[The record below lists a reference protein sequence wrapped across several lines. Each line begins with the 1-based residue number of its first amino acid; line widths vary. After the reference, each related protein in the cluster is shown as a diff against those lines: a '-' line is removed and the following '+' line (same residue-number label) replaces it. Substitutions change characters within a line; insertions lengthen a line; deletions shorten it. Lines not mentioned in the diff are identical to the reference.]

1 MRLLS
6 STALLAALV
15 CAPALAAAAISGDAS
30 DQSRQAGTSLDSRE
44 PGAGVI
50 LEERD
55 VRDKIAGAWLGAVI
69 GGAWGRPTEFRYL
82 GRIVPAR
89 RVPDWSVA
97 YANRYTYRG
106 ESDETYVEIPF
117 LDATLRAG
125 AAAGFADWGPALA
138 ATDFPLF
145 FANRRARQNLRAG
158 VPAPLSGDPD
168 HNRDAYD
175 IDFQIESD
183 WIGLAL
189 PAQPGAAVDLA
200 WRVGHVTNYG
210 DGVYGGV
217 MIAAMHAAAFKAGS
231 VPAIVEAGRRA
242 VPEGTT
248 YRAMIEDVLRWHAR
262 HPGNWKAVWR
272 RLERRWNAHS
282 PRAKR
287 TRVHSEFNIDAKLN
301 GAYVLLGLLYGRGD
315 LARTIR
321 VSMRAGQDSD
331 CNPSNAASVLG
342 TLLGA
347 HRIPPRY
354 RHGIAEDRHFPY
366 TGYTLGRAIEANLG
380 LARALS
386 GARGAQV
393 EGGAWNLPPSP
404 PHPAPFEQWALPAAG

>member
-1 MRLLS
+1 MRPLS
-6 STALLAALV
+6 FTAVLAALV
-15 CAPALAAAAISGDAS
+15 CAPALAVAAISGDAS
-30 DQSRQAGTSLDSRE
+30 DQGQIAGTSLDSTE
-44 PGAGVI
+44 AV
-50 LEERD
+50 LSEQEL
-55 VRDKIAGAWLGAVI
+55 RDKIAGGWLGAVI
-69 GGAWGRPTEFRYL
+69 GGAWGKPTEFRYL
-82 GRIVPAR
+82 GRIVPGR
-89 RVPDWSVA
+89 RVPHWSVA

-125 AAAGFADWGPALA
+125 ATAGFADWGAALA

-145 FANRRARQNLRAG
+145 FANRRARDNLRAG

-217 MIAAMHAAAFKAGS
+217 MIAAMHAAAFKARS
-231 VPAIVEAGRRA
+231 VRAIVEAGRRA

-248 YRAMIEDVLRWHAR
+248 YRAMIEDVLRWQAR
-262 HPGNWKAVWR
+262 NPQSWKAVWR

-301 GAYVLLGLLYGRGD
+301 GAYVLLGLLYGHGD
-315 LARTIR
+315 FARTIR
-321 VSMRAGQDSD
+321 ISMRAGQDSD

-342 TLLGA
+342 TWLGD
-347 HRIPPRY
+347 HRIPLRY
-354 RHGIAEDRHFPY
+354 RRGIAQDRRFPF
-366 TGYTLGRAIEANLG
+366 TGYTLREAIEANLA
-380 LARALS
+380 LARTLAA
-386 GARGAQV
+386 ARGGRV
-393 EGGAWNLPPSP
+393 DGGALTVQSSP

>member
-1 MRLLS
+1 MRLWRL
-6 STALLAALV
+6 TALLAASV
-15 CAPALAAAAISGDAS
+15 CGLALALGGISGDAF
-30 DQSRQAGTSLDSRE
+30 DRGETAGTFLDPTRPEAGLVLGERE
-44 PGAGVI
+44 
-50 LEERD
+50 L
-55 VRDKIAGAWLGAVI
+55 RDKVAGGWLGAVI
-69 GGAWGRPTEFRYL
+69 GGAWGRPTEFNYL

-89 RVPDWSVA
+89 RVPHWSVA
-97 YANRYTYRG
+97 YANRYAYRG
-106 ESDETYVEIPF
+106 ESDETYVEVPF

-125 AAAGFADWGPALA
+125 PGAGFADWGPALA

-145 FANRRARQNLRAG
+145 FANRRARDNLQGG

-168 HNRDAYD
+168 HNRNAYD

-217 MIAAMHAAAFKAGS
+217 MVAAMHAAAFKASG
-231 VPAIVEAGRRA
+231 VRAIVEAGRRA

-248 YRAMIEDVLRWHAR
+248 YRAMIDDVLRWHAG
-262 HPGNWKAVWR
+262 HPQSWKAVWR

-315 LARTIR
+315 FARTIR
-321 VSMRAGQDSD
+321 ISMRAGQDSD

-347 HRIPPRY
+347 GRIPRSY
-354 RHGIAEDRHFPY
+354 RRGIARDRRLPY
-366 TGYTLGRAIEANLG
+366 TDYTLHDAIGANLE
-380 LARALS
+380 LARTLTA
-386 GARGAQV
+386 ARGGRVDGSALTVQ
-393 EGGAWNLPPSP
+393 PSP
-404 PHPAPFEQWALPAAG
+404 LHAAPFEQWVLPAAD